1 MNQRVMQSLYRLIPN
16 DKQLKNIGLLAGST
30 VIGQVFLVLTSPIIS
45 RLYSQAELGIF
56 GLVTTFSSIVSVAIT
71 LKYELAIVSAETEQD
86 AIDLM
91 VFSIFFSI
99 IFSLLSGLGLFLL
112 IFYNFFNFSA
122 VPYYSIPI
130 ILLLNFTIA
139 VSFVFRYWFTRKEM
153 FSVVGKINLWQGI
166 GRGIGQIALSPFSSI
181 GLILGE
187 TFGRNLGFTLSWKE
201 SHINK
206 HIQDTLLRKK
216 DAINTLKRYKTFPMF
231 VLPSSIIDIT
241 SIMMPLPIISGLY
254 GLEAAG
260 LYSLAQ
266 RVMTVPLSL
275 IGSSVADVFYSQI
288 ADLQRSDRQKIMP
301 AFWVM
306 TRSLTLVGIVPA
318 VILSLLGEPIF
329 KLVFGAHWSQ
339 SGAMVALMSP
349 WMLAQFIVSPISRIV
364 LISNKQG
371 VKLFYDITAFFIIL
385 VVPYWIHYNGGS
397 VLEALFWLSL
407 CKALAYVLYF
417 LIVWRQAR
425 QISLSRTG

>member
-1 MNQRVMQSLYRLIPN
+1 MNQRVKQILYRLIPN

-30 VIGQVFLVLTSPIIS
+30 VIGQIFLVLTSPIIS
-45 RLYSQAELGIF
+45 RLYSQAELGMF

-99 IFSLLSGLGLFLL
+99 IFSLLSGLGLFSL
-112 IFYNFFNFSA
+112 IYYNFFNFGVVS
-122 VPYYSIPI
+122 YYLIPV
-130 ILLLNFTIA
+130 ILLLNSAI
-139 VSFVFRYWFTRKEM
+139 SISLVFRYWFTRKEM
-153 FSVVGKINLWQGI
+153 FGIIGKINLWQGF
-166 GRGIGQIALSPFSSI
+166 GRGIGQIILSPFSGV

-206 HIQDTLLRKK
+206 HIRDTLIRKD
-216 DAINTLKRYKTFPMF
+216 DAINTLKKYKTFPMF

-288 ADLQRSDRQKIMP
+288 ADLQRSDREKIMP

-306 TRSLTLVGIVPA
+306 TRSLILIGIVPT
-318 VILSLLGEPIF
+318 VILSLLGESIF
-329 KLVFGAHWSQ
+329 KLVFGIHWSQ
-339 SGAMVALMSP
+339 SGAMIALMSP
-349 WMLAQFIVSPISRIV
+349 WMLAQFVVSPISRIV

-371 VKLFYDITAFFIIL
+371 VKLFYDLTAFFIIL
-385 VVPYWIHYNGGS
+385 IVPYWIHRNGGS

-417 LIVWRQAR
+417 LIVWGQAR
-425 QISLSRTG
+425 QISLGRIG

>member
-1 MNQRVMQSLYRLIPN
+1 MNQRVIQSLYRLIPN

-45 RLYSQAELGIF
+45 RLYTQAELGMF

-71 LKYELAIVSAETEQD
+71 LKYELAIVSAKTEED

-91 VFSIFFSI
+91 VFSIFFSV
-99 IFSLLSGLGLFLL
+99 IFSLFSGVGLFFL
-112 IFYNFFNFSA
+112 IFYNLFNFGA
-122 VPYYSIPI
+122 VPYYLIPI
-130 ILLLNFTIA
+130 ILLLNVAISI
-139 VSFVFRYWFTRKEM
+139 SFVFRYWFTRKEM
-153 FSVVGKINLWQGI
+153 FGIVGKINLWQGF
-166 GRGIGQIALSPFSSI
+166 GRGIGQIVLSSFSGV

-201 SHINK
+201 SNINK
-206 HIQDTLLRKK
+206 HIHDTILRKNEALK
-216 DAINTLKRYKTFPMF
+216 TLQQYKAFPMF

-275 IGSSVADVFYSQI
+275 IGSSVADVFHSQI
-288 ADLQRSDRQKIMP
+288 AELQRSDRSKIMP
-301 AFWVM
+301 AFWAM
-306 TRSLTLVGIVPA
+306 TRSLTFVGIIPA

-371 VKLFYDITAFFIIL
+371 VKLFYDITAFIIIL
-385 VVPYWIHYNGGS
+385 VVPYWIHQNGGS

-407 CKALAYVLYF
+407 CKALSYVLYF
-417 LIVWRQAR
+417 LIVWGQAR
-425 QISLSRTG
+425 QISLGRMG